1 MDGENDGKPYFL
13 MDDLGGKSIIFGN
26 TQIDS
31 DFNFHLLLILVMFH
45 GSSKVPD
52 APPMALLL
60 AIEGC
65 KRYAA
70 FHLSQLE
77 SDL

>member
-1 MDGENDGKPYFL
+1 MDGENDGKPLFFNGWF
-13 MDDLGGKSIIFGN
+13 GGKTHYFWKHPNRQWFQFSP
-26 TQIDS
+26 
-31 DFNFHLLLILVMFH
+31 LVYPGDDMT
-45 GSSKVPD
+45 SSKVPD

-65 KRYAA
+65 KRQAA